1 MSAGYFYP
9 AARKRYGVVFSVF
22 CFYERK
28 NCNLFPK
35 TPVYV
40 MESAWNHPLKQNK
53 KTENH
58 GRSNIITAT
67 LAGIFI
73 MIPTLLFFIIKKI
86 ISDRHDERMAM
97 IEKGMTGGKPC
108 YTNNGTKEKE

>member
-1 MSAGYFYP
+1 
-9 AARKRYGVVFSVF
+9 
-22 CFYERK
+22 
-28 NCNLFPK
+28 
-35 TPVYV
+35 

-53 KTENH
+53 KRRIMEEAI
-58 GRSNIITAT
+58 IITAT

-97 IEKGMTGGKPC
+97 IEKGITGGKPC
-108 YTNNGTKEKE
+108 YTNNGTKKKNK